1 MKQKKWLLSIC
12 ALAGLLVLCVGVYT
26 VLDPGRGD
34 ISGTLEGTPAKSETS
49 GPADS
54 SQPGADLPDDAF
66 EAASS
71 WVNWSD
77 EEDFYLAA
85 LNSDKLAISSV
96 RHLPVFCFETAGELE
111 GFKERFAGEF
121 AMEHEIDEFGPSFAD
136 VTEGMD
142 EAYFE
147 DRTVF
152 VVYVPSGSGSYRF
165 GVDSV
170 YRDSKAL
177 CIHIKETGN
186 PEVYTCDM
194 AGWFVVVSLEKA
206 LVEGVTDIDADMNH
220 LQSYAVANIADYLR
234 ISAPLPE

>member
-1 MKQKKWLLSIC
+1 MKQKKWLISIC
-12 ALAGLLVLCVGVYT
+12 ALAGLLALCAGVYT
-26 VLDPGRGD
+26 VLDPGRSD
-34 ISGTLEGTPAKSETS
+34 LSGALEDTPTNLEVS

-54 SQPGADLPDDAF
+54 AQPGAYLPDDAF
-66 EAASS
+66 EVASS

-85 LNSDKLAISSV
+85 LNADKLAVSSV
-96 RHLPVFCFETAGELE
+96 QHLPVFRFETAEDLE
-111 GFKERFAGEF
+111 GFKERFGDYF
-121 AMEHEIDEFGPSFAD
+121 AMEHSLDGLIPSFVD
-136 VTEGMD
+136 ITSEMD

-147 DRTVF
+147 GRTVF
-152 VVYVPSGSGSYRF
+152 VVYASSGSGSYRF
-165 GVDSV
+165 GVNSIYMDGES
-170 YRDSKAL
+170 L
-177 CIHIKETGN
+177 CIHIEETGH

-194 AGWFVVVSLEKA
+194 SGWFVVVSLEKA

>member
-1 MKQKKWLLSIC
+1 MKQKKWLISIC
-12 ALAGLLVLCVGVYT
+12 ALAGLLALCAGVYT
-26 VLDPGRGD
+26 VLDPGRSD
-34 ISGTLEGTPAKSETS
+34 LSGALEDTPTNLEVS

-54 SQPGADLPDDAF
+54 AQPGADLPDEAF
-66 EAASS
+66 ETASV

-85 LNSDKLAISSV
+85 LNADKLAVSSV
-96 RHLPVFCFETAGELE
+96 QHLPVFRFETAEDLE
-111 GFKERFAGEF
+111 GFKERFGDYF
-121 AMEHEIDEFGPSFAD
+121 AMEHSLDRLIPSFAD
-136 VTEGMD
+136 ITSKMD
-142 EAYFE
+142 ETYFE
-147 DRTVF
+147 SRTVF
-152 VVYVPSGSGSYRF
+152 IVYVPSGSGSYRF

-170 YRDSKAL
+170 YRDSEAL

-186 PEVYTCDM
+186 PEDHTCDM

>member
-1 MKQKKWLLSIC
+1 MKQKKWLISIC

-26 VLDPGRGD
+26 VLDSGRGD
-34 ISGTLEGTPAKSETS
+34 IIDAPAKSETS
-49 GPADS
+49 GLADS
-54 SQPGADLPDDAF
+54 PQPGADLPDDAF

-71 WVNWSD
+71 WVNWCD

-85 LNSDKLAISSV
+85 LNADKLAVTSV
-96 RHLPVFCFETAGELE
+96 QHLPVFRFETAEELE
-111 GFKERFAGEF
+111 EFKERFGDYF
-121 AMEHEIDEFGPSFAD
+121 AMEHSLDELIPSFAD
-136 VTEGMD
+136 ITSKMD
-142 EAYFE
+142 ETYFGG
-147 DRTVF
+147 RTVF
-152 VVYVPSGSGSYRF
+152 IVYAPSGSGSYRF

-170 YRDSKAL
+170 YRDSEAL

-220 LQSYAVANIADYLR
+220 LQSYAVANIAEIIYG
-234 ISAPLPE
+234 

>member
-1 MKQKKWLLSIC
+1 MKQKKWLISIC
-12 ALAGLLVLCVGVYT
+12 ALAGLLILCVGVYT
-26 VLDPGRGD
+26 VLDPGHGD

-71 WVNWSD
+71 WVNWNG

-85 LNSDKLAISSV
+85 LNADKLAVSSV
-96 RHLPVFCFETAGELE
+96 QHLPVFRFETAEELE
-111 GFKERFAGEF
+111 EFKERFGDYF
-121 AMEHEIDEFGPSFAD
+121 AMEHSLDGLIPSFAD
-136 VTEGMD
+136 ITSKMD
-142 EAYFE
+142 ETYFE
-147 DRTVF
+147 GRTVF

-165 GVDSV
+165 GVNSIYMDGES
-170 YRDSKAL
+170 L
-177 CIHIKETGN
+177 CIHIEETGH

-194 AGWFVVVSLEKA
+194 SGWFVVVSLEKA

-220 LQSYAVANIADYLR
+220 LQSYAVANIAEIIYG
-234 ISAPLPE
+234 

>member
-1 MKQKKWLLSIC
+1 MKQKKWLISIC
-12 ALAGLLVLCVGVYT
+12 AMAGLLALCAGVYT
-26 VLDPGRGD
+26 VLDPGRSD
-34 ISGTLEGTPAKSETS
+34 IIDAPAKSETS

-71 WVNWSD
+71 WVNWSG

-85 LNSDKLAISSV
+85 LNADKQSDSTV
-96 RHLPVFCFETAGELE
+96 QHLPLYRFETAEELE
-111 GFKERFAGEF
+111 EFKERFGDYF
-121 AMEHEIDEFGPSFAD
+121 AMEHRLDERIPSFAD
-136 VTEGMD
+136 ITSKID
-142 EAYFE
+142 ETYFE
-147 DRTVF
+147 SRTVF

-170 YRDSKAL
+170 YRDSEAL
-177 CIHIKETGN
+177 CIHIKETEN